1 MPDERL
7 ISVSPKHAVY
17 LDEDYVP
24 MIDRA
29 PRQDYVVRTI
39 AKRTAGS
46 LPLMTA
52 DLVIAGEETRAS
64 HPLAEKYPLHFRKM
78 YFPGRLHGDPAAE
91 FEAHQRASELI
102 GIPAPIGYTGGSFRS
117 CLLPGMPYKR
127 LSPLGVS
134 PEDANIRKAAD
145 LPLPTVAG
153 LWTFATSIHNLLT
166 KLHDAGLCHGDA
178 QLQNFIVC
186 PQPLEVLPIDFEMSI
201 FREKVD
207 DATWQRRTREDFV
220 PLLTEAICLMCGLGE
235 QPDALGTAA
244 LGEIASLFSKPER
257 FIAAMER
264 NAGRGGGT

>member
-1 MPDERL
+1 MADERL

-29 PRQDYVVRTI
+29 PRQDFVVRTI

-52 DLVIAGEETRAS
+52 DLVIASEETRKN

-78 YFPGRLHGDPAAE
+78 YFPGRLHGDPASE
-91 FEAHQRASELI
+91 FEAHQRASTII
-102 GIPAPIGYTGGSFRS
+102 GIPAPIGFTGGSFRS
-117 CLLPGMPYKR
+117 CLLPGLPYKR

-134 PEDANIRKAAD
+134 PEDANIRKSMEME
-145 LPLPTVAG
+145 LPKVAG
-153 LWTFATSIHNLLT
+153 LWLFARSIFELLT
-166 KLHDAGLCHGDA
+166 KLHEAGICHGDA

-186 PQPLEVLPIDFEMSI
+186 PQPLEVLPIDFEMAI
-201 FREKVD
+201 FRDQVD
-207 DATWQRRTREDFV
+207 DHTWEKRTREDFV
-220 PLLTEAICLMCGLGE
+220 PLLTEAIYLQSGLGE
-235 QPDALGTAA
+235 QPDALGVAS
-244 LGEIASLFSKPER
+244 LENIASLVQKPER
-257 FIAAMER
+257 FITAMER